1 MRGTA
6 MAENSLVV
14 NHIRKTYPGVVAL
27 DDVSF
32 DLRPGEV
39 HALVGENGAGKSTLI
54 KSISGAIP
62 FNEGSIIIDGVEYT
76 HMDPILSRSLGIEV
90 IYQEFN
96 LMPSL
101 TVAENICLTD
111 EHKKGSLVD
120 FAAFRKRTQAIFD
133 EMNIHIDPNEYVKF
147 LSNAQKQLVEIVKAI
162 AKGTCRFLI
171 LDEPTAALTVA
182 EVDVLYDSIRRL
194 KERGVSMI
202 YISHRLE
209 EVFEV
214 SDRVTVLRDGKT
226 IGTIN
231 TNEATTQQLIT
242 MMVGREL
249 STEFPKRITPV
260 GDDIVLEA
268 KGLLGKNVNHVSFQ
282 LKKGEI
288 LGFAGLVGAGRT
300 EIVRSVFGADG
311 RLEGDIYVDG
321 KLTKIKTP
329 ADAVNAGMS
338 LVSEDRKLEGVLLG
352 MSIKSNIVVSLS
364 KKLSKYT
371 VVDAKK
377 EREIAQEYSDKLR
390 IKTPSIDVPAGSM
403 SGGNQQ
409 KVAMAKSLAAGCHIL
424 ILDEPTRG
432 IDVGAKREIY
442 NLMRELSEQGIS
454 IIMVSSEMDEL
465 LGMSDRVLVVRE
477 GEIVGELDR
486 SEFDQEKILIL
497 ASGAEV

>member
-1 MRGTA
+1 
-6 MAENSLVV
+6 MADNSLVV

-147 LSNAQKQLVEIVKAI
+147 LSNAQKQLVEIV
-162 AKGTCRFLI
+162 
-171 LDEPTAALTVA
+171 TAALTVA
-182 EVDVLYDSIRRL
+182 EVDVLYDSIKRL
-194 KERGVSMI
+194 KARGVSMI

-260 GDDIVLEA
+260 GDEVVLEA

-300 EIVRSVFGADG
+300 EIVRCVFGADG

-371 VVDAKK
+371 VVDSKK

-486 SEFDQEKILIL
+486 SEFNQEKILIL